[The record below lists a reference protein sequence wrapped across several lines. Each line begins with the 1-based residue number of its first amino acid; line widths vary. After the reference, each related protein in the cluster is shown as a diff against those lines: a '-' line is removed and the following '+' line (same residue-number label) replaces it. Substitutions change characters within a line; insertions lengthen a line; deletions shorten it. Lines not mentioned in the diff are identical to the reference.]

1 MNVARKNDE
10 LTGRIIGLAIEVHRL
25 LGPGLLEST
34 YEECLCLELKRSDVG
49 IKRQLSL
56 PVIYKGLKLDCG
68 YRLDL
73 VVDNRVIVEVK
84 SIERLIPIHE
94 AQLLTYMKLSNI
106 RTGLLLNFNCVV
118 LKDGIR
124 RMMLPEIN
132 DKESVDR

>member
-10 LTGRIIGLAIEVHRL
+10 LTERIIGLAIEVHRL

-49 IKRQLSL
+49 FKRQVSL

-94 AQLLTYMKLSNI
+94 AQLLTYVKLSNI

-124 RMMLPEIN
+124 RMMLPEID
-132 DKESVDR
+132 DKGTVD